1 MKPHIKATYEAITR
15 NLPPE
20 LEEEKRHS
28 NKKRTPHLLVKK
40 RGGDLVAS
48 VCWFNG
54 ERRKFY
60 VVFWPYPN
68 MIQTKAKR
76 ETPEEVIELLIKI
89 LIKGERNGDDKHQSA
104 SL

>member
-1 MKPHIKATYEAITR
+1 MKPHIKAKYESITK

-48 VCWFNG
+48 VCWFNDPA
-54 ERRKFY
+54 RQY
-60 VVFWPYPN
+60 YIIFWPYPQR
-68 MIQTKAKR
+68 IQTKAKR
-76 ETPEEVIELLIKI
+76 KTPEEVIELLIKI
-89 LIKGERNGDDKHQSA
+89 LIKGERNEDNQHQSA